1 MRDVK
6 IVLLDSS
13 YDNYDD
19 CCISTIRHGIS
30 DWESISDEDY
40 KFLKENMWRL
50 QSKYRNHTIMLIEKD
65 PVMVI
70 QRIASIKQWV
80 QEEQDKTA
88 KEEAARKAAQE
99 EKARK
104 RLLKKA
110 GNELKLLEELKK
122 KYPEAM

>member
-1 MRDVK
+1 
-6 IVLLDSS
+6 
-13 YDNYDD
+13 
-19 CCISTIRHGIS
+19 
-30 DWESISDEDY
+30 
-40 KFLKENMWRL
+40 
-50 QSKYRNHTIMLIEKD
+50 MLIEKD